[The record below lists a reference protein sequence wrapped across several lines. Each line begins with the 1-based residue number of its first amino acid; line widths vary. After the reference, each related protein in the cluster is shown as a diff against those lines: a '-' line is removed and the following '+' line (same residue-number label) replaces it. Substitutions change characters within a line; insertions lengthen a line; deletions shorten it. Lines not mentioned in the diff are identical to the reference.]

1 MSIMHHTETVKF
13 RRITDMV
20 IRVNDQPDTNPNPNT
35 SQGINNQQLN
45 QNERDYKE
53 QRMTLRKRI
62 G

>member
-1 MSIMHHTETVKF
+1 
-13 RRITDMV
+13 MV

-53 QRMTLRKRI
+53 QEMTLRKRI